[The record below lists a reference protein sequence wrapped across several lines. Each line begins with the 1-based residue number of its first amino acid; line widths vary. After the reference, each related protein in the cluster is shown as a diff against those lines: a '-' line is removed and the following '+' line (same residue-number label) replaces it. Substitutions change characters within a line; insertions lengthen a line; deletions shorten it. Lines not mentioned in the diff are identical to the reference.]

1 MSKNSINELVQKAAD
16 VRKNAYA
23 PFSEFKVGAAV
34 KTRSGKIYTGANM
47 ENSSYGLTVC
57 AERHALAA
65 AVSAGE
71 RDFEAIAICCKG
83 AGTPCGACRQV
94 ISDMCGNI
102 PIFLADENGELKE
115 TTDTETLIPN
125 AFGSK
130 NL

>member
-1 MSKNSINELVQKAAD
+1 MNKNSISKLVREAAD

-23 PFSEFKVGAAV
+23 PYSEFKVGAAII
-34 KTRSGKIYTGANM
+34 TRSGKIYTGANM

-71 RDFEAIAICCKG
+71 RDFDAIAISSEG
-83 AGTPCGACRQV
+83 AVTPCGACRQV

-102 PIFLADENGELKE
+102 PIYLADEKGELKT
-115 TTDTETLIPN
+115 TTDTQTLIPN